1 MRAKYIQQ
9 TGVVNEI
16 NFDGRFAVDGYK
28 GIAFYLLGFAAHE
41 VENTDGEYELEMD
54 EDQVVAVMV
63 GDDRRHIVH
72 ISDIKEIAED
82 SYCPSCGQIGC
93 GHGRV

>member
-1 MRAKYIQQ
+1 MKYIEQS
-9 TGVVNEI
+9 GLVNGI

-28 GIAFYLLGFAAHE
+28 GVAFYLLGYAVNE
-41 VENTDGEYELEMD
+41 VEDTDGELETECD
-54 EDQVVAVMV
+54 EENVVAVMV

-72 ISDIKEIAED
+72 ISDIKAIAED

-93 GHGRV
+93 CHGRV